1 MKPAQKFIEMH
12 NTMTLATIGK
22 DRPSAAAVF
31 YAPIKNGKS
40 LVFVSSE
47 KSEHIVNSKNNNSC
61 AVTIQE
67 DGQEWNVIRGIQIKG
82 NIILA
87 NEKYWN
93 DYLERYDYIKS
104 DSTLSKALEK
114 VKLYELKIEWVRII
128 DNSKGFGNREEYEL

>member
-1 MKPAQKFIEMH
+1 MKSAQKFIEMH

-31 YAPIKNGKS
+31 YAPIKKGKS

-67 DGQEWNVIRGIQIKG
+67 DGLEWNVIKGIQIKG

-128 DNSKGFGNREEYEL
+128 DNTKGFGNREEYEL

>member
-1 MKPAQKFIEMH
+1 MKSAQKFIEMH

-31 YAPIKNGKS
+31 YAPIKKGKS

-47 KSEHIVNSKNNNSC
+47 KSEHILNSSNNSSC
-61 AVTIQE
+61 AATIQQ
-67 DGQEWNVIRGIQIKG
+67 DGLEWTAIKGLQIKG
-82 NIILA
+82 KIVIA
-87 NEKYWN
+87 NEKYWK
-93 DYLERYDYIKS
+93 DYFERYDYIKS

-128 DNSKGFGNREEYEL
+128 DNTKGFGNREEYEL

>member
-1 MKPAQKFIEMH
+1 MKSAQKFIEMH

-31 YAPIKNGKS
+31 YAPIKKGKS

-67 DGQEWNVIRGIQIKG
+67 DGLELNVIKGIQIKG

-128 DNSKGFGNREEYEL
+128 DNTKGFGNREEYEL